1 MCCILT
7 AAPWGLSTTRSTP
20 RCIVAWAIA
29 DPPGGA
35 EQVVLSDYRLILGLE
50 RKVAGGLS
58 SRVEVGYVFGRR
70 IQYSSG
76 TPDFYPTDTVMLRG
90 GLTY

>member
-1 MCCILT
+1 M
-7 AAPWGLSTTRSTP
+7 TP
-20 RCIVAWAIA
+20 SERIPPVCKAGDFFDGDAWAIA
-29 DPPGGA
+29 GGIA

-58 SRVEVGYVFGRR
+58 SRVEAGYVFGRR
-70 IQYSSG
+70 IQYSSDR
-76 TPDFYPTDTVMLRG
+76 PDFYPTDTVMFRG